1 MELRSTNRDL
11 QAARATAR
19 YTGRV
24 SAWRGK
30 LRRVLIVEDDAPLR
44 SAIARCVSDWGARPL
59 EAGTAREARALLAAA
74 PDLLLVDLHLP
85 DEPAF
90 AVIEA
95 AAQLWPK
102 PICVA
107 VSGCAS
113 PEQAFRLAQLGVRA
127 YLGKPFSFGE
137 LQAAVE
143 SAYHEAPP
151 LETLIAACV
160 GRVPLRELQQRLR
173 KVMVLQAL
181 ALSEGSRSETARL
194 LAVSRQAIQQMLRG
208 RTSPPPNNAI
218 PNTTSD

>member
-1 MELRSTNRDL
+1 
-11 QAARATAR
+11 
-19 YTGRV
+19 V

-30 LRRVLIVEDDAPLR
+30 LKRVLIVEDDVPLR
-44 SAIARCVSDWGARPL
+44 TAIARRVVEWGARPL
-59 EAGTAREARALLAAA
+59 EAGTAREATALLAAA
-74 PDLLLVDLHLP
+74 PDLLVVDLHLP

-90 AVIEA
+90 TVIEA

-107 VSGCAS
+107 ISGCAS

-127 YLGKPFSFGE
+127 YLGKPFSLGE
-137 LQAAVE
+137 LQKAVE
-143 SAYHEAPP
+143 SAYCEAPP

-160 GRVPLRELQQRLR
+160 GRVPLRELQEHLR

-181 ALSEGSRSETARL
+181 ALSEGSRSGTARL

-208 RTSPPPNNAI
+208 RTSPATSNPI
-218 PNTTSD
+218 PDSSSD

>member
-1 MELRSTNRDL
+1 MLPF
-11 QAARATAR
+11 Q
-19 YTGRV
+19 
-24 SAWRGK
+24 GK
-30 LRRVLIVEDDAPLR
+30 LKRVLIVEDDAALR
-44 SAIARCVSDWGARPL
+44 SAIARRVAAWGARVL
-59 EAGTAREARALLAAA
+59 EAGSARAAKALLSTA

-90 AVIEA
+90 TVIEA

-107 VSGCAS
+107 ISGRAS

-127 YLGKPFSFGE
+127 YLGKPFSLDE
-137 LQAAVE
+137 LQQAVE
-143 SAYHEAPP
+143 SAFREAPR

-160 GRVPLRELQQRLR
+160 GRVPLRELQEHLR

-181 ALSEGSRSETARL
+181 ALSDGSRSETARL

-208 RTSPPPNNAI
+208 RISPPESNRAPDSAC
-218 PNTTSD
+218 D